1 MNVAELSV
9 ALQNEVIRRGYLR
22 RVEVLDQ
29 SISLIKVRLHIA
41 PDLFIQI
48 YRNDRF
54 DTTYFVLIHNN
65 QHLYGRDQV
74 GGSWHR
80 HTLTQPATHDVSPE
94 GRRAVDLLEF
104 LDEVESILAALGLP

>member
-1 MNVAELSV
+1 MNVAQLSV

-22 RVEVLDQ
+22 HVEVLDQ

-41 PDLFIQI
+41 PELFVQI

-54 DTTYFVLIHNN
+54 DTTNLALIHNN
-65 QHLYGRDQV
+65 QRLYARDQV
-74 GGSWHR
+74 GGKWHR
-80 HTLTQPATHDVSPE
+80 HTIAQPAAHDVSLE
-94 GRRAVDLLEF
+94 GSRAINLPQF